1 MDLYINSY
9 GTFIHQK
16 DGMFEIEI
24 DGKIPSDHLINGR
37 LIEALNN
44 SMPTL
49 IFDDEEID
57 CAVLVNSWKIV
68 ANKARIHGNTQGELK

>member
-1 MDLYINSY
+1 MKQK
-9 GTFIHQK
+9 TFNFSLEI
-16 DGMFEIEI
+16 EIEI